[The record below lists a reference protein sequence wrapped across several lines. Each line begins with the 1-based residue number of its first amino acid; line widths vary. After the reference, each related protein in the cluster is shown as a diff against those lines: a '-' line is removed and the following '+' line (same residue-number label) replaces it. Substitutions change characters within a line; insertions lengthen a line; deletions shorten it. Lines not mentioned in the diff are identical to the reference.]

1 MPPERLPPTTIDA
14 LRGRFDDPS
23 VERAYR
29 DGRFQHDVRDARV
42 VIGSI
47 SAVWTALM
55 VFNAASGDVLGASVR
70 LAMLAFAVVVLWRV
84 RDPYD
89 LQRRLVVLQVV
100 FPVVVVGLLAHHGT
114 SSAFVLGW
122 MLSLLFGQSAWAV
135 VPIGPQVLLH
145 AVTCG
150 AFSMLLL
157 QRGEDP
163 VRVLAFVAVCVG
175 PTLAL
180 SVLSQTRAR
189 RLQAAVWRA
198 EALALEG
205 DRLLASVVHEL
216 KTPLAAARM
225 AIGVARANPARTSAM
240 LDRMDARI
248 SGLVDLVEAL
258 LRFGSLGRGGLQEVE
273 PVDLGALASQV
284 AADVGGLQP
293 EVSVEAVGAGASAGE
308 PQLLKTAL
316 TGLAANAVRFA
327 ASRVV
332 LTVDG
337 DTVHVDDDGPGV
349 PEERRE
355 AVFEPLV
362 GFRGGREHQGL
373 GMGLAIARR
382 IVDAHGGELSVGDAP
397 LGGARFTLR
406 LRTPDGAGSPHPTR

>member
-1 MPPERLPPTTIDA
+1 
-14 LRGRFDDPS
+14 
-23 VERAYR
+23 
-29 DGRFQHDVRDARV
+29 
-42 VIGSI
+42 
-47 SAVWTALM
+47 
-55 VFNAASGDVLGASVR
+55 
-70 LAMLAFAVVVLWRV
+70 
-84 RDPYD
+84 
-89 LQRRLVVLQVV
+89 
-100 FPVVVVGLLAHHGT
+100 
-114 SSAFVLGW
+114 
-122 MLSLLFGQSAWAV
+122 
-135 VPIGPQVLLH
+135 
-145 AVTCG
+145 
-150 AFSMLLL
+150 
-157 QRGEDP
+157 
-163 VRVLAFVAVCVG
+163 
-175 PTLAL
+175 
-180 SVLSQTRAR
+180 VLSQTRAR

-293 EVSVEAVGAGASAGE
+293 EVSVEAVGVGATEGE

-327 ASRVV
+327 ATRVV

-349 PEERRE
+349 PQDRRE

-382 IVDAHGGELSVGDAP
+382 IVDAHGGALCVGDAP
-397 LGGARFTLR
+397 LGGARFTVRLA
-406 LRTPDGAGSPHPTR
+406 LRTRDGAGSPHPTR

>member
-293 EVSVEAVGAGASAGE
+293 EVSVEAVGAGSHSGGA
-308 PQLLKTAL
+308 P
-316 TGLAANAVRFA
+316 AAEDRAHRA
-327 ASRVV
+327 RR
-332 LTVDG
+332 
-337 DTVHVDDDGPGV
+337 
-349 PEERRE
+349 ERR
-355 AVFEPLV
+355 AL
-362 GFRGGREHQGL
+362 RRL
-373 GMGLAIARR
+373 ARR
-382 IVDAHGGELSVGDAP
+382 AHGGRRHRPRGRRRTGRTRGAQGGRVRAARGLPGRSGAP
-397 LGGARFTLR
+397 GAR
-406 LRTPDGAGSPHPTR
+406 DGVGHRASHRGRPRW